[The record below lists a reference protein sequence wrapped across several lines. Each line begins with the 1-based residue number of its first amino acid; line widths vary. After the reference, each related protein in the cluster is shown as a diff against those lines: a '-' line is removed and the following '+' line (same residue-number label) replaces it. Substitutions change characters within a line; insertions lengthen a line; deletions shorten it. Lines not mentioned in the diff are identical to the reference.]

1 MRHGLTRAGV
11 ALAVPLLVFS
21 AAHAQNS
28 PERRIARTA
37 RLTDPAQRQRIDP
50 QLGLGERSLLDVG
63 GSVSLSL
70 VNLTDPRENSRR
82 LFQPEVS
89 VYARAIVDGAHTFF
103 GRARLQYRAYSEG
116 DSFDERGD
124 RFTEPWIDRYWYE
137 FDARRAAA
145 ANEGRT
151 LDHNINLRV
160 GRQFIDWGA
169 GLALSENLYAA
180 RVVGEVGSFSIEG
193 LAGLTPGDESVI
205 DFDASRRDFD
215 RDTRRGFFG
224 GRVTYTTADQKSFYV
239 YGLHMPDFNDSDAP
253 RLAPVGPADFDYE
266 ATYFGI
272 GSAGSFS
279 PRLLYMGEFVYQ
291 IGESQ
296 SDPLI
301 AAQTSEDIRAFAAR
315 GMLTYLL
322 GGQLNA
328 RIELEALFASGDDD
342 RRVSTDT
349 VGGNLSGTDDT
360 AYNSLGFVNTGLAG
374 APSFSNLMVYRLG
387 AAAFPLAEEVPF
399 DRLQLGVD
407 LLVLNKLDPDG
418 AIDEAT
424 SDDRYLG
431 FETDIFLNYRLT
443 SDLAFTGRYGVFFP
457 GTAIET
463 SKDTRHFVFLGVT
476 LNF

>member
-1 MRHGLTRAGV
+1 MRHGLKMAGV
-11 ALAVPLLVFS
+11 VVMVPLL
-21 AAHAQNS
+21 AASETLAQTS
-28 PERRIARTA
+28 PQRRVARTA
-37 RLTDPAQRQRIDP
+37 RLADPAERQRIDP
-50 QLGLGERSLLDVG
+50 SLGLGERSLLDVG

-124 RFTEPWIDRYWYE
+124 RFTEPWVDRYWYE
-137 FDARRAAA
+137 FDARRNAA

-151 LDHNINLRV
+151 IDSNVNVRV

-180 RVVGEVGSFSIEG
+180 RVVGEVGAWSIEG
-193 LAGLTPGDESVI
+193 LAGVTPGDESVI

-224 GRVTYTTADQKSFYV
+224 GRVTYTTADQKAFYA

-253 RLAPVGPADFDYE
+253 RLAPVGATNFDYE
-266 ATYFGI
+266 ATYFGV
-272 GSAGSFS
+272 GASGSFS
-279 PRLLYMGEFVYQ
+279 PALLYMGEFVYQ
-291 IGESQ
+291 IGQSQ
-296 SDPLI
+296 SDPLLGL
-301 AAQTSEDIRAFAAR
+301 QTSEDIRAFAAR

-322 GGQLNA
+322 GGELNA
-328 RIELEALFASGDDD
+328 RLELEALFASGDDD

-360 AYNSLGFVNTGLAG
+360 AFNSLGFVNTGLAG

-387 AAAFPLAEEVPF
+387 ASMFPLAEEVPF
-399 DRLQLGVD
+399 DRLQVGID

-418 AIDEAT
+418 AIDETT
-424 SDDRYLG
+424 SADRYLG
-431 FETDIFLNYRLT
+431 FETDLFLNYRLT

-457 GTAIET
+457 GTAIES